1 MIKDIFIPSNLGTYY
16 VFGQRILSFDID
28 KTEIHATTVYLK
40 GNTTTIE
47 QFFNEPLE
55 PGTQTNY
62 AQRVTKALKK
72 IIKKAGK
79 FDHIYSTVSS
89 TQLVFKELQLPFDD
103 YSKIK
108 MVINF
113 EIEPQ
118 LPFSAADAV
127 IDFIITKHQPA
138 QSSCTVLVAAAQR
151 HTIEQHIALFK
162 DAGVQPNV
170 LMVDFFGLYGL
181 YKKLPVYTKIT
192 GGVALV
198 SLDIQSTR
206 IAYIDKG
213 ELSFIRALPK
223 GMSHVAQSISTALD
237 LSLEQ
242 AAEEFMRFGTN
253 EHDNNKYN
261 EACKKALNELWNEIQ
276 FTLDS
281 FVTQSNGKNGLKKIL
296 LLGSGATIK
305 GIKDFAHASTNVP
318 TELFDTKS
326 ILSDKNITLKKN
338 GSIPPENIFSLSSAL
353 PSEITTNFNL
363 KPIDRVAD
371 THLFNKQIFV
381 GLALILIICG
391 ALAVNSF
398 LQIRKLRNAL
408 YASEQ
413 EAVRALKEQFTRIE
427 NDETNLED
435 VISVAEGAVNQE
447 EKLWL
452 AFSAQARSSFLKYL
466 LELTNKI
473 DKEALGFS
481 LEKIN
486 ISDNTMTIKGL
497 VKSHEA
503 LAILEKELQS
513 SDLFKQIGPLEDPNF
528 EVKIILAKNG
538 EEQL

>member
-326 ILSDKNITLKKN
+326 ILSDKNITLKKSS
-338 GSIPPENIFSLSSAL
+338 SIPAENIFSLSSAL